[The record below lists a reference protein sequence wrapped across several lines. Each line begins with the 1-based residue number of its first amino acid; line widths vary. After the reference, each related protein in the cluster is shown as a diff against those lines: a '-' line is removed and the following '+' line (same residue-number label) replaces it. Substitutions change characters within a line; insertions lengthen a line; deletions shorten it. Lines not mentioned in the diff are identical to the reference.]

1 MKTIYECSQSKG
13 IKWLTAIFFLVIIIA
28 ILVEV
33 YFVSKGIN
41 LTVAMIVIALLL
53 VVSISCVLIFPMYI
67 ISDDEGT
74 LFACLEL
81 AACSDILVGSAPRV
95 SAPSVRMSQ
104 MPRRSS

>member
-33 YFVSKGIN
+33 YFVSKGMN

-53 VVSISCVLIFPMYI
+53 VVSISSVLIFPMSQPI
-67 ISDDEGT
+67 GISVIRVIHYLIADELGYY
-74 LFACLEL
+74 LYQF
-81 AACSDILVGSAPRV
+81 VGGFHNCA
-95 SAPSVRMSQ
+95 
-104 MPRRSS
+104 

>member
-33 YFVSKGIN
+33 YFVSKGMN

-53 VVSISCVLIFPMYI
+53 VVSISSVLIFPMYI
-67 ISDDEGT
+67 ISDDEGEYVD
-74 LFACLEL
+74 FVEE
-81 AACSDILVGSAPRV
+81 
-95 SAPSVRMSQ
+95 
-104 MPRRSS
+104 